1 MEWNKTEM
9 TKAEL
14 EKKQR
19 EFIEEAMRMAKK
31 GGIPRPVTEEA
42 PDEAV
47 PEEIFL
53 QEPAAED
60 EMCENDVE
68 CEDVPSEQP
77 SVLPLD
83 EASEELSEDND
94 AYVER
99 ESEEIHSHRNE
110 EETTYGVFDAD
121 ELMGA
126 IESGE
131 ITGDGLKQAAE
142 MLREMTERTKAMKK
156 LLEEQESRIATDKK
170 SDDGSQF
177 GLNSCVDRHNTG
189 CRGCRNGKFNT
200 H

>member
-14 EKKQR
+14 EKRQR
-19 EFIEEAMRMAKK
+19 EFMEEAMRMAKK
-31 GGIPRPVTEEA
+31 GGYNPPAPAEE
-42 PDEAV
+42 PNEAV
-47 PEEIFL
+47 PEEIFTE
-53 QEPAAED
+53 EPAAE
-60 EMCENDVE
+60 EELCENDAE
-68 CEDVPSEQP
+68 CKEPHIEQP
-77 SVLPLD
+77 SELPLD
-83 EASEELSEDND
+83 EASEELSLE
-94 AYVER
+94 AELP
-99 ESEEIHSHRNE
+99 SEEHYADKNE

-142 MLREMTERTKAMKK
+142 MLREMSERTKAMKK
-156 LLEEQESRIATDKK
+156 LLEEQEERLSKEKK

-177 GLNSCVDRHNTG
+177 GLNSCIDRHNTG